1 MPKLP
6 SFKPREVVAIFKI
19 LGFTVDRQRGSHVV
33 MYDKK
38 RRFRAVIPMHTKDIK
53 QGTLKALLKQTNTS
67 DEVFLRVV
75 KK

>member
-6 SFKPREVVAIFKI
+6 SFKPREIVAIFKK
-19 LGFTVDRQRGSHVV
+19 LGYTIHRQRGSHVV
-33 MYDKK
+33 MYHTQL
-38 RRFRAVIPMHTKDIK
+38 RLRAVIPMHTKDIK

-67 DEVFLRVV
+67 DKMFLRAA